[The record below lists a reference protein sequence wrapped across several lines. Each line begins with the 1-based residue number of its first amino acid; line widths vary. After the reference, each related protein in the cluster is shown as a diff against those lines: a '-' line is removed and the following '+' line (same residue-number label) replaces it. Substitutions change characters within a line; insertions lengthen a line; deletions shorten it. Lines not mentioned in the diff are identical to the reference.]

1 MELGERRSKVDA
13 FHARF
18 NAKVARKASGNRVAS
33 SRPAQPLPPQSFNYD
48 EEDEDFVCG
57 GCGTAIQHGQS
68 LWCGACKCTAYCNIE
83 CQRVGWKRRGHK
95 AACKLLAR
103 AKALPPA
110 DLGRN
115 YVVQLKLVGRQ
126 GLTDWAGHLQREG
139 QTELCSMH
147 REMAAV
153 LAPRERVLF
162 ALEARSHFML
172 KFLVVDPSKRLEAHD
187 LALFTL
193 QAVLEPTAD
202 VPTLNMPRE
211 APQRPYAIWIPG
223 GDIADSACVD
233 RPMAR
238 PVGQLLAG
246 AGLTTSTW
254 YVGGGFCAEAM
265 LRPDV
270 YGGGSQCRGGSLIN
284 TFVALDPDGYT
295 EDEEDEDGD
304 GEAKVSGSG
313 APHARGGGGGG
324 AAAAFPSAAA
334 FPPPA
339 AFHSPLRVLMIG
351 GLHLFGPDA
360 GEGNDPF
367 LTATAGALRS
377 DVGAWVDVAMYK
389 KGKGNQP
396 AQRALAQRLMS
407 GDYNACV
414 VLGLG
419 SGDSFRPRRPTYPWG
434 NGPWRDVL
442 TGWVRGGG
450 VLVLHG
456 ERAAAAVMQEFF
468 GLPWTMDR
476 AFYSR
481 TDHKL
486 NVANPLLGDL
496 ASSLPRDY
504 NVKACML
511 YDVPPWERIYA
522 TALGARTHSLP
533 LMEGERVEPDKTAL
547 AAAQVGS
554 GAVVFFGDVNWEPL
568 TMATVAMLTRRLVT
582 TCVQRA
588 GDGGG
593 GGVVSVAY

>member
-1 MELGERRSKVDA
+1 MELGEWRSKVDA

-18 NAKVARKASGNRVAS
+18 NAKIARKASGNRVAS
-33 SRPAQPLPPQSFNYD
+33 SRPAQPLPPQNFNYD

-68 LWCGACKCTAYCNIE
+68 LWCGACKCTAYCNTE
-83 CQRVGWKRRGHK
+83 CQRVGWKTRGHK
-95 AACKLLAR
+95 AACKLLPR

-110 DLGRN
+110 DLSRR

-126 GLTDWAGHLQREG
+126 GLNDWAGHLQHEG

-172 KFLVVDPSKRLEAHD
+172 KFMMVAPSKRLEAHD
-187 LALFTL
+187 LALFIL
-193 QAVLEPTAD
+193 QAVLEPTTD

-223 GDIADSACVD
+223 GDIGDSTCVD

-265 LRPDV
+265 LRPGV
-270 YGGGSQCRGGSLIN
+270 YGAGSQRTGDILMN
-284 TFVALDPDGYT
+284 AFAALDPDGYT
-295 EDEEDEDGD
+295 EDEGHEDDDDDASD
-304 GEAKVSGSG
+304 GEGKVSGSG
-313 APHARGGGGGG
+313 AAHARGGG
-324 AAAAFPSAAA
+324 AAAFPV
-334 FPPPA
+334 
-339 AFHSPLRVLMIG
+339 PLRVLMIG
-351 GLHLFGPDA
+351 GLHMFGPDA
-360 GEGNDPF
+360 GEGDDPL
-367 LTATAGALRS
+367 LTATAEALRS
-377 DVGAWVDVAMYK
+377 VVGAQVDVAMYK
-389 KGKGNQP
+389 KGNGNQP
-396 AQRALAQRLMS
+396 AQRALAQRLTS
-407 GDYNACV
+407 GGYNACV

-419 SGDSFRPRRPTYPWG
+419 SGDGFKPRRPTDPWG
-434 NGPWRDVL
+434 NGPWRDAL

-450 VLVLHG
+450 VLVMHG
-456 ERAAAAVMQEFF
+456 ERAAAAVTQQFF
-468 GLPWTMDR
+468 GLSWTMDG

-496 ASSLPRDY
+496 ATSLPTDY

-511 YDVPPWERIYA
+511 SDVPPQERIYA
-522 TALGARTHSLP
+522 AAPGALTHSMAFMTGQP
-533 LMEGERVEPDKTAL
+533 VDAGKTAI
-547 AAAQVGS
+547 AAAQVGG
-554 GAVVFFGDVNWEPL
+554 GAVVFFGDVNWEEP

-582 TCVQRA
+582 TCVRRA
-588 GDGGG
+588 GVGGG
-593 GGVVSVAY
+593 AASVAY